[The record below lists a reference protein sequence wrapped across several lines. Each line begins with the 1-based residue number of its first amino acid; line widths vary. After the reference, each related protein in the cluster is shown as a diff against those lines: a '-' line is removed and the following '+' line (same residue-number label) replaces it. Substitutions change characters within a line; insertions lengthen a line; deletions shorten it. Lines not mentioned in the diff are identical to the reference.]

1 MSKPGKTTVDLKE
14 PPARVSRIRRDP
26 VTSEKPEGLVS
37 KVYFQS
43 REWEIVLAIVGI
55 IAFAVAL
62 NVIWIALSAWVK
74 L

>member
-1 MSKPGKTTVDLKE
+1 MSKPGKSTVDLKD
-14 PPARVSRIRRDP
+14 PPPRVSRIRREP
-26 VTSEKPEGLVS
+26 VKSEKPQTLIS
-37 KVYFQS
+37 KTYFQS
-43 REWEIVLAIVGI
+43 REWEVGLAIVGI